1 MAVDYFSD
9 AELDSLRKVESGKDK
24 FAVNKDTKAMGAYQF
39 LPETVQMLHKQGI
52 EFNPFNETQARGAAK
67 AYLNQ
72 LTEQNGG
79 DKSKALAIYG
89 GHITKNPAPYVNK
102 VLAGANPSKAVDQF
116 DLLGA
121 TSSEPQKQQVTDQFD
136 LLSGNAQPSAPSA
149 EPTAEPTQAKPAIT
163 APMDVLK
170 TFTTPSMSVL
180 PKSLSEPIVG
190 GAEALM
196 TLGTGAVA
204 PWTGT
209 VYGIYKNIKEGTNA
223 KPDTPENAQAVTYQP
238 RTEKGQKYVE
248 NVAEAMPEAL
258 QKVPLFVPG
267 AGTAG
272 TLSKPSIAQAGQKV
286 AKVAEPLVKRFEELK
301 ANAPKVAEAAP
312 KVAEPVIVQAGE
324 KVVETPNV
332 TKPTAEKPFVEYNYS
347 KEGNVP
353 SNEQASRSE
362 VLKRIGLQDAR
373 ESSVLGNGKQA
384 ANEYTTSN
392 LLTPEGDFYKQQFA
406 NERSA
411 LENQARRI
419 AEKTGGSFG
428 LDEQS
433 LYNRGQSIATPF
445 DEYKKLLETE
455 MKNNYQ
461 LADAKAAGKPA
472 VNLSEFQDV
481 LGKSSNF
488 SVNDSFKSLKSGL
501 IDHLKE
507 EGIMDKSGKLRP
519 ITVREAENIRVYLN
533 SNWNHERS
541 GLIGKIGQ
549 AIDGDVTKVAG
560 ENLYRQA
567 RDARIKI
574 ARVLDDPKG
583 VAKVMD
589 YDPKNPMNRSV
600 AFEKIADTVEKMSYD
615 QQAHLI
621 KTLKEMPESL
631 QPQAQQAINEIK
643 AHIANKIYQEGS
655 KTQGQW
661 NAKNVTN
668 YLNKNSKKMRLL
680 TEDKEIAQMISD
692 LNAAGHILKHDQGYK
707 GSAVQTHNL
716 VKLGAVPALTAIG
729 GTVGGALGGAVGL
742 PGIGATIGAG
752 MGATKG
758 IRIAEQASLKGAKK
772 RMINLNEQSGKN
784 KITDFGIK
792 P

>member
-9 AELDSLRKVESGKDK
+9 AEIDSLRRVESGKDR
-24 FAVNKDTKAMGAYQF
+24 FAINKETKAMGPYQF
-39 LPETVQMLHKQGI
+39 LPDTVQMLHKQGI
-52 EFNPFNETQARGAAK
+52 EFNPFNENEARGAAK
-67 AYLNQ
+67 TYLNQ
-72 LTEQNGG
+72 LAERYGG
-79 DKSKALAIYG
+79 DKKKALATYG
-89 GHITKNPAPYVNK
+89 GHITKDPAPYVNK
-102 VLAGANPSKAVDQF
+102 VLGGATPSKVTDQF
-116 DLLGA
+116 DLMGV
-121 TSSEPQKQQVTDQFD
+121 SSEQPKKQATDQFD
-136 LLSGNAQPSAPSA
+136 LLSSVAQPSAEPQA
-149 EPTAEPTQAKPAIT
+149 ETQAPTAQKPTIT
-163 APMDVLK
+163 SPMDVVK
-170 TFTTPSMSVL
+170 TFATPSMSVL
-180 PKSLSEPIVG
+180 PKAVTEPIVG
-190 GAEALM
+190 GAE
-196 TLGTGAVA
+196 TLATLATGAVA

-209 VYGIYKNIKEGTNA
+209 IYGIYKNIREGKNE
-223 KPDTPENAQAVTYQP
+223 KPDTSATAEAVTYRP
-238 RTEKGQKYVE
+238 RTEKGQQYVE
-248 NVAEAMPEAL
+248 KVAEAMPEAL
-258 QKVPLFVPG
+258 QKVPLYVPG
-267 AGTAG
+267 AATAG
-272 TLSKPSIAQAGQKV
+272 ALAKASKVQAGAKV
-286 AKVAEPLVKRFEELK
+286 AKVTEPIVQRFEELK
-301 ANAPKVAEAAP
+301 ANAPKVVESKGVVSKTGVP
-312 KVAEPVIVQAGE
+312 
-324 KVVETPNV
+324 VVETPNV
-332 TKPTAEKPFVEYNYS
+332 TKATAEKPFVEYNYS

-353 SNEQASRSE
+353 DVEQQSRSD
-362 VLKRIGLQDAR
+362 VLKRIGLQEAR

-406 NERSA
+406 NERNA
-411 LENQARRI
+411 LENQARKI
-419 AEKTGGSFG
+419 AEKTGGTFG

-445 DEYKKLLETE
+445 DEYKKLLEAD
-455 MKNNYQ
+455 MKKNYE
-461 LADAKAAGKPA
+461 LADTKAAGKPA
-472 VNLSEFQDV
+472 VSLDEFKDV

-488 SVNDSFKSLKSGL
+488 SVNDSFKSLKTGL

-507 EGIMDKSGKLRP
+507 EGIMDKAGNLRP

-541 GLIGKIGQ
+541 GLINKIGQ

-574 ARVLDDPKG
+574 ARVLEDPKG
-583 VAKVMD
+583 VSKVMD
-589 YDPKNPMNRSV
+589 YDPKNPMNRAV

-621 KTLKEMPESL
+621 KTLKEMPEQL

-661 NAKNVTN
+661 NAKNVTE

-729 GTVGGALGGAVGL
+729 GTVGGAVGSAVGM

-758 IRIAEQASLKGAKK
+758 IKLAEQASLKGAKK
-772 RMINLNEQSGKN
+772 RMINLNEQTGKN
-784 KITDFGIK
+784 KITDFGLK

>member
-1 MAVDYFSD
+1 MATDYFSD
-9 AELDSLRKVESGKDK
+9 AELDSLRRVESGKDPY
-24 FAVNKDTKAMGAYQF
+24 AVNKESKAMGAYQF

-52 EFNPFNETQARGAAK
+52 KFNPFDENEARGAAK
-67 AYLNQ
+67 TYLNQ
-72 LTEQNGG
+72 LAERYGG
-79 DKSKALAIYG
+79 DKQKALATYG
-89 GHITKNPAPYVNK
+89 GHITKDPSSYVNK
-102 VLAGANPSKAVDQF
+102 VMGGASKTTDQF
-116 DLLGA
+116 DLLGVTA
-121 TSSEPQKQQVTDQFD
+121 SQPKESKVTDQFD
-136 LLSGNAQPSAPSA
+136 LLSGSAQPSAPIA
-149 EPTAEPTQAKPAIT
+149 EPTAQPAQAQKPVIT
-163 APMDVLK
+163 SPMDVVK
-170 TFTTPSMSVL
+170 TFATPATSVL
-180 PKSLSEPIVG
+180 PKSVTEPIVG
-190 GAEALM
+190 GAEALA
-196 TLGTGAVA
+196 TLAMGAVA

-209 VYGIYKNIKEGTNA
+209 IYGIYKNIKEGTNFRA
-223 KPDTPENAQAVTYQP
+223 DRPENAQAVTYQP
-238 RTEKGQKYVE
+238 RTEKGQQYVE
-248 NVAEAMPEAL
+248 KVAEAMPEEL
-258 QKVPLFVPG
+258 QKVPLYVPG
-267 AGTAG
+267 ASTVGA
-272 TLSKPSIAQAGQKV
+272 LAKPSAVQAGAKVSKV
-286 AKVAEPLVKRFEELK
+286 AQPIVKRFEELK
-301 ANAPKVAEAAP
+301 ANAPKVAEA
-312 KVAEPVIVQAGE
+312 KPVIVKPGE

-347 KEGNVP
+347 KDGNVP
-353 SNEQASRSE
+353 DTEQASRSD
-362 VLKRIGLQDAR
+362 VLKRIGLQEAR

-406 NERSA
+406 NERNA
-411 LENQARRI
+411 LEGQARRI
-419 AEKTGGSFG
+419 AEKTGGTFG

-461 LADAKAAGKPA
+461 LADTKAAGKPA
-472 VNLSEFQDV
+472 VNLGEFKDV
-481 LGKSSNF
+481 LDKSSNF

-507 EGIMDKSGKLRP
+507 EGIMDKAGNMRP

-541 GLIGKIGQ
+541 GLINKIGQ

-589 YDPKNPMNRSV
+589 YDPKNPMNRAV

-661 NAKNVTN
+661 NAKNVTE

-729 GTVGGALGGAVGL
+729 GTIGGAVGSAVGM
-742 PGIGATIGAG
+742 PIIGATVGSGIG
-752 MGATKG
+752 GAKG
-758 IRIAEQASLKGAKK
+758 LKIAEQASLKGAKK

-784 KITDFGIK
+784 KITDFGLK